1 MKVITSYWIASV
13 TMTATACIIGIALA
27 ITTKLRRNGVK
38 AKTDKRDNIKKPEEA
53 NSQLE
58 EDIKSLKR
66 KQDTQNGKGNYWT

>member
-38 AKTDKRDNIKKPEEA
+38 AKTDTRDNKKKQEEA
-53 NSQLE
+53 ESQLE